1 MAFLDWVKNRGGQN
15 TAPEHQPQQ
24 QQPETAKQ
32 MYTRQDAEQRVNAKP
47 ATQIP
52 PDQRERVEAVKA
64 DLQKATQFQRQ
75 SSEAAAP
82 APQDSATSPQPM
94 AQKATGQDK
103 VAPDL
108 SPTSA
113 KDGVRPS
120 DEKQVAP
127 SETPARS
134 ETTQPS
140 RPQTIARP
148 APSWER

>member
-1 MAFLDWVKNRGGQN
+1 MALLDFIRNRGGQN
-15 TAPEHQPQQ
+15 PATEQQSQQ

-32 MYTRQDAEQRVNAKP
+32 MYTRQDAEERTNAKP
-47 ATQIP
+47 ANQIP
-52 PDQRERVEAVKA
+52 PDQRERVEAVKS
-64 DLQKATQFQRQ
+64 DIQKATQFQGQ
-75 SSEAAAP
+75 SSEAGAP
-82 APQDSATSPQPM
+82 AQQDSATSPQPM
-94 AQKATGQDK
+94 AQKAMGQDN

-120 DEKQVAP
+120 DDKQIAP
-127 SETPARS
+127 SETPARA